1 MLKALKRPELMANV
15 NKMLA
20 GMKTMKVLD
29 GGSDMHLKENL
40 TWQHYRKPQ
49 GIQQATC
56 WAWTPVVGQ

>member
-1 MLKALKRPELMANV
+1 MANV